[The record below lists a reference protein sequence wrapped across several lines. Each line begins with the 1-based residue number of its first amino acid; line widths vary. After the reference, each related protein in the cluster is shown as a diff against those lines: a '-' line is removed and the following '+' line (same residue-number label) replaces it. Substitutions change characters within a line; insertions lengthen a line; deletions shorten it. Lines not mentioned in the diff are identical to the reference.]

1 MPLSHTNAS
10 VETAVAEPAPMVDV
24 LILGAGPAGLSAGH
38 ELRQRGLKF
47 LILERGET
55 AGESWR
61 RMPENLKL
69 VSPWKSNSLPG
80 TANGRL
86 SGNYEMSRAEYL
98 DYLQEYAVEQQLPIR
113 TGVRVATVGRDNDG
127 VFLVESDAGVFRGR
141 CLINATGGSSRAF
154 IPNYDGAEES
164 TIPRLHVAD
173 YRNPRQVR
181 QLAGDRPGPV
191 LIIGKRLSA
200 GQALVELADAG
211 LEVALSHR
219 SKIQFGSGRF
229 MKWLSIR
236 TLPLVEAIKMHLLGQ
251 ATCGFEVTMEGGR
264 ARQLIRR
271 GVVQTHPDVNRFQ
284 GNSVLFK
291 DGTRLKPAAVIYA
304 TGFRPTLEHLHD
316 LLGDVPDRRR
326 LPPMD
331 GMESAFIPGLFF
343 IGLENQRNLRSHY
356 LRGIREDAVIVAKE
370 VESRLAWLN
379 RQRPPVSTPSKVA

>member
-1 MPLSHTNAS
+1 MSLSHTNVSA
-10 VETAVAEPAPMVDV
+10 EAAVPDPAPVVDV
-24 LILGAGPAGLSAGH
+24 LVLGAGPAGLSVGH
-38 ELRQRGLKF
+38 ELRERGLRF

-69 VSPWKSNSLPG
+69 VSPWKSNFLPG
-80 TANGRL
+80 TARERL
-86 SGNYEMSRAEYL
+86 PGNYEMSRSEYC
-98 DYLQEYAVEQQLPIR
+98 DYLQRYAVEQQLPIK
-113 TGVRVATVGRDNDG
+113 TGVRVVTVEREHGEG
-127 VFLVESDAGVFRGR
+127 FAVKSDAGVFRGR
-141 CLINATGGSSRAF
+141 CLINATGGSSKAF
-154 IPNYDGAEES
+154 IPSYDGAEES
-164 TIPRLHVAD
+164 MIPQMHVAD
-173 YRNPRQVR
+173 YRNPKQVR
-181 QLAGDRPGPV
+181 QLIGDRSGPV

-200 GQALVELADAG
+200 GQTLVELVDDG
-211 LEVALSHR
+211 VEVVLSHR
-219 SKIQFGSGRF
+219 SKIQFGRGSF

-236 TLPLVEAIKMHLLGQ
+236 TLPFVEAIKIHLLGQ

-271 GVVQTHPDVNRFQ
+271 GVVRTHPDVNRFQ

-291 DGTRLKPAAVIYA
+291 DGTRLKPSAVIYA

-326 LPPMD
+326 LPPLN

-356 LRGIREDAVIVAKE
+356 LRGIREDAAVVAKE

-379 RQRPPVSTPSKVA
+379 RQRLPASASSKVA